1 MFTVANA
8 LTLAA
13 LTALPGQP
21 QPIPSAQGRFNFG
34 GQLAPNVNDRAAAYN
49 AGAVTGARAGYSA
62 GFRTAPVTNPYYASG
77 YYGPGY
83 YDPVGSFTSGV
94 ADIIGAQGQ
103 FGIDYQQAE
112 AMREQN
118 KQAKIVTRRK
128 NFEEWQYERANT
140 PTLEDER
147 ERARAE
153 EVRRSRNDPPLTEI
167 WSGKALNDL
176 LTPILKLN
184 PPSESNAPYVPLDP
198 DLVRHIN
205 LTSGT
210 TFNNLGVLKD
220 NGKLD
225 WPLALTD
232 DQFEENRKKLE
243 ALGPQAF
250 KEAYDGKVQP
260 KTIRD
265 LRGNV
270 EEMTDLLKKN
280 VGKISTNDYLP
291 ARRYLTELDSSIR
304 TLQDPDVG
312 KYATGKWTAHG
323 DSIYALTADI
333 SRQGLRFG
341 PAVDGDQ
348 AAYVSVHRGMVRY
361 LSALQQFA
369 GH

>member
-1 MFTVANA
+1 MFTAASV

-13 LTALPGQP
+13 LTAVPAQP
-21 QPIPSAQGRFNFG
+21 QPTPSAQGRFNYG

-49 AGAVTGARAGYSA
+49 AGAVSGAQAGYAA
-62 GFRTAPVTNPYYASG
+62 GFRTAPIANPYYASG

-83 YDPVGSFTSGV
+83 YDPLGGFTSGV
-94 ADIIGAQGQ
+94 ANIIGAQGQ
-103 FGIDYQQAE
+103 FAIDHQQSRL
-112 AMREQN
+112 MKEQVN
-118 KQAKIVTRRK
+118 QAKIDTRRK
-128 NFEEWQYERANT
+128 NLDEWHYERDNT

-147 ERARAE
+147 ERSRAE
-153 EVRRSRNDPPLTEI
+153 EVRRSRNDPPLTEV

-176 LTPILKLN
+176 LTATLKLN

-220 NGKLD
+220 GGKLD

-232 DQFEENRKKLE
+232 DQFQENRKKLE
-243 ALGPQAF
+243 ALCPQAF

-270 EEMTDLLKKN
+270 EEMTDLLKQN
-280 VGKISTNDYLP
+280 VGKLSPNDYIP
-291 ARRYLTELDSSIR
+291 ARRYLTELDSSFR

-323 DSIYALTADI
+323 DNVYALTAEI
-333 SRQGLRFG
+333 NRQGLRFG
-341 PAVDGDQ
+341 PAVSGDH
-348 AAYVSVHRGMVRY
+348 AAYVSLHRAMVSY
-361 LSALQQFA
+361 LSALR
-369 GH
+369 